1 MICKVA
7 LINLKNSITSN
18 KSIYILLIFS
28 QLVAVNICFFVYGI
42 YTSYSA
48 SLQEI
53 DINSCVIN
61 ANFIEGEN
69 VNVGALRKCIT
80 NIVDEMEDSIDYFF
94 IGLLD
99 GDTIISTYSEYH
111 DGKFKSSD
119 TIAKKNVDIIGRYLN
134 DDDFI
139 NENKVVFGTASEIGK
154 TFLIS
159 DEAFEVVGKDKNEVL
174 RNRITII
181 PFVSAPDNLGL
192 ISMSIN
198 FNTLP
203 TKSNYE
209 KFRDVLE
216 GNFGINVVIDEFPI
230 KNTEELI
237 SIKSVMV
244 ISVIIGIIS
253 ALDTILLYSYVVEKR
268 KKQMAIFSIVG
279 AKRMDRFVINEIEIM
294 LISCVVSIAGFMLFK
309 MVFENSIVKMVGVS
323 VELYSTKVYLIML
336 SIYIMCVFVITNL
349 GIWINTKSNILEML
363 RRNANV

>member
-1 MICKVA
+1 MIFKVA
-7 LINLKNSITSN
+7 LINLKNTIMHN
-18 KSIYILLIFS
+18 KSIYSLLIFS

-42 YTSYSA
+42 YTLYSA

-61 ANFIEGEN
+61 ASFIEGEN

-80 NIVDEMEDSIDYFF
+80 NIVDEMEDSIDYVY

-111 DGKFKSSD
+111 NGIFKSSD
-119 TIAKKNVDIIGRYLN
+119 TIGKKNVDIIGRYLN
-134 DDDFI
+134 DEDFI
-139 NENKVVFGTASEIGK
+139 NENKVAFGTSSEIGDI
-154 TFLIS
+154 FFIS
-159 DEAFEVVGKDKNEVL
+159 DEAFEVVGKDKDEVL

-181 PFVSAPDNLGL
+181 PFVSAPDNLEL

-198 FNTLP
+198 FKKLP

-209 KFRDVLE
+209 KFKAVLE
-216 GNFGINVVIDEFPI
+216 ENFGINVVVDEFPI

-244 ISVIIGIIS
+244 ISVFIGIIS
-253 ALDTILLYSYVVEKR
+253 ALDTILLYSYIIHKR
-268 KKQMAIFSIVG
+268 KKQMAIFTIVG
-279 AKRMDRFVINEIEIM
+279 AKQRDRFIINEIEIM
-294 LISCVVSIAGFMLFK
+294 LISCLVSLAGFILFK
-309 MVFENSIVKMVGVS
+309 MVIENSIEKMVGVS

-336 SIYIMCVFVITNL
+336 SIYIICVFIITNL
-349 GIWINTKSNILEML
+349 GTWINTKSNILEML